1 MSDIMHRGAT
11 NYQLSIAVD
20 YTAQLLELL
29 MCTQNSFYQTPDL
42 LSFLR

>member
-1 MSDIMHRGAT
+1 MIDIAQRSAT

-29 MCTQNSFYQTPDL
+29 MCTQNSFYHTPGL